1 VNDAPRPDDA
11 ELRARLDDL
20 QWHVTQEAGTERAF
34 TGIYWDNH
42 EAGLYRCVV
51 CAAPLFESTDKYDSG
66 TGWPSFTDPVVA
78 EAVELRQDTSH
89 GMVRTEVVCSGC
101 GGHLGHVFDDGPGE
115 SGQRWCINSRA
126 LDFDARS

>member
-1 VNDAPRPDDA
+1 MYHCRGCGA
-11 ELRARLDDL
+11 ELFSSGAK
-20 QWHVTQEAGTERAF
+20 F
-34 TGIYWDNH
+34 
-42 EAGLYRCVV
+42 
-51 CAAPLFESTDKYDSG
+51 DSG

-78 EAVELRQDTSH
+78 DAVELRRDTSH

-126 LDFDARS
+126 LDFDAQG